1 MHITDTSQ
9 VDYVA
14 LPRSARGQ
22 LTSWKLLRE
31 GEALPGLGY
40 YARLTKFHEGDET
53 FAAPRHRHD
62 FEQIRFGVSGHQ
74 VFGPDLE
81 SDPGDVIYFPA
92 AAYYGPEIITGAEQ
106 LLLQWSRTWV
116 TRAQQKTAMEE
127 LRKTGEFGDDGF
139 YRTAGGSGAIREVD
153 GLQAVWEYTY
163 GRPLVLGEPRYP
175 APIKMNPDSFAW
187 IDGDGLSGKTLGRF
201 TENDVCIRMTRW
213 DRTGAIFRLEPNRT
227 AMAWVISG
235 SVHAAQRHC
244 GPRTAIFSDF
254 GESTELTGDA
264 GTEVVCFGFP
274 VEHCQAP
281 VSPDR

>member
-1 MHITDTSQ
+1 MYVTDTTQ
-9 VDYVA
+9 VDYTP

-40 YARLTKFHEGDET
+40 YARLTKFHEGHET
-53 FAAPRHRHD
+53 FTAPRHRHD

-74 VFGPDLE
+74 VFGADLE

-127 LRKTGEFGDDGF
+127 LKKTGEFSEHGF
-139 YRTAGGSGAIREVD
+139 YRTVGQDGAVREVD

-163 GRPLVLGEPRYP
+163 RRPLVLGEPRYP
-175 APIKMNPDSFAW
+175 VPIKMNPDSFEW
-187 IDGDGLSGKTLGRF
+187 IKDEGLSRKTLGRF
-201 TENDVCIRMTRW
+201 TENDVCIQMARW
-213 DRTGAIFRLEPNRT
+213 DRTGAVFGLEPNRT
-227 AMAWVISG
+227 TMAWVISG
-235 SVHAAQRHC
+235 SVHADRRDC
-244 GPRTAIFSDF
+244 GPRTAIFSDL
-254 GESTELTGDA
+254 GESTGLTGEA

-274 VEHCQAP
+274 VDH
-281 VSPDR
+281 